1 MSGRPSFRPSTGS
14 RSLRFPHTHQPS
26 GRVGWPGRVYATA
39 DVRDGAVIESARHL
53 SAQGRAVLIG
63 TRSGFASE
71 QTGRRLNEEGVVA
84 RVLNARQDDD
94 EATIVAGAGEPGCIT
109 VATNMAGRGTDI
121 SLSDAVTESGGL
133 HVIVIETNDSG
144 RVGRQLIGR
153 CARQGDPGSYQVFS
167 SLDDEILALYY
178 PRFVTKF
185 FAFLPRRAGLLP
197 QFLGQ
202 CII

>member
-1 MSGRPSFRPSTGS
+1 
-14 RSLRFPHTHQPS
+14 
-26 GRVGWPGRVYATA
+26 
-39 DVRDGAVIESARHL
+39 
-53 SAQGRAVLIG
+53 
-63 TRSGFASE
+63 
-71 QTGRRLNEEGVVA
+71 
-84 RVLNARQDDD
+84 
-94 EATIVAGAGEPGCIT
+94 
-109 VATNMAGRGTDI
+109 MAGRGTDI